1 MGKDKNIYIY
11 IQFSVTSTRHGL
23 LSLFQAFSVLAL
35 INNFSISTDGS
46 FFKRL

>member
-1 MGKDKNIYIY
+1 MGKDKNVYIY
-11 IQFSVTSTRHGL
+11 IQFSVTLTRHGL

-35 INNFSISTDGS
+35 INHFSISTDGS